1 MYNDKNLD
9 RFLEAKRPLPLQK
22 KQVLAAKQNAMRV
35 LTKATRLQDAMDK
48 EDSGNNGVI
57 HKAIA
62 ALFSIRQNSFNI
74 VKKTHDKTSLEANL
88 SNIKRYYNEVRQIID
103 KLNIEFKY
111 RRMLGD
117 LEREMEKVDKSLR
130 SQHNYMDPKPQ
141 EENENL
147 LNNITNKG
155 DNKMAFITL
164 QDIDDIVEAVVLR
177 ETKNN
182 THKPHSYRGDYKQM
196 HKTETAAVQSLRGK
210 EFVITGKFSGAKR
223 ADVISAIKE
232 KGGRVASAVT
242 RNTYAVLLGNDGS
255 PLWTDKDQGG
265 TKIKAADKYGI
276 QKFHIQAFIK
286 KTGLEIAGLK

>member
-1 MYNDKNLD
+1 MYRDKNLD
-9 RFLEAKRPLPLQK
+9 RFLEAKRALPMEK
-22 KQVLAAKQNAMRV
+22 KQVLAAKQKAV
-35 LTKATRLQDAMDK
+35 SILTKSTRLLDKFEK
-48 EDSGNNGVI
+48 EDNRNGDLI
-57 HKAIA
+57 HKVLGKIN
-62 ALFSIRQNSFNI
+62 SIRHDSYFI
-74 VKKTHDKTSLEANL
+74 VKKIHDKTGVLSKM
-88 SNIKRYYNEVRQIID
+88 SNIKQYYNEVRQIID

-111 RRMLGD
+111 KKIMGD
-117 LEREMEKVDKSLR
+117 LQKEMDDADKALR
-130 SQHNYMDPKPQ
+130 TQHQYMDPQ
-141 EENENL
+141 VENL

-182 THKPHSYRGDYKQM
+182 TQKPHSYRGDYKQM
-196 HKTETAAVQSLRGK
+196 HKKETDAVQSLRGK